1 MMSNLKLNIM
11 ATTTLRRR
19 DAINIIRHKTAF
31 TKQQVEGLMIS
42 LNGGKV
48 SFPYFKEIVDQMR
61 ARAGQTSFAL
71 SSKAEWDYVERRLQ
85 EKDLPAIK
93 FAEFFCSKPE
103 TSALI
108 RAELMK
114 PKTTATQVKQFLA
127 DCLNREVET
136 LDESTLIS
144 MMLPADFRDY
154 NFYRTVLSWCK
165 DRFGKIPNEDFI
177 LKKTIKDLIE
187 FYSDE

>member
-42 LNGGKV
+42 LNGGNV
-48 SFPYFKEIVDQMR
+48 SFPYFKEIVDLMRSR
-61 ARAGQTSFAL
+61 ARCRSFAL
-71 SSKAEWDYVERRLQ
+71 NNKAEWDYVERRLQ

-93 FAEFFCSKPE
+93 FAEFFCADPK

-127 DCLNREVET
+127 DCLNKEVND
-136 LDESTLIS
+136 LDESTKIN
-144 MMLPADFRDY
+144 MMLPADFQDY
-154 NFYRTVLSWCK
+154 NFYQTVLRWCEE
-165 DRFGKIPNEDFI
+165 RFGKAPNEDFI

>member
-1 MMSNLKLNIM
+1 M
-11 ATTTLRRR
+11 ATATFRRR

-48 SFPYFKEIVDQMR
+48 SFTYFKEIVDQMR

-71 SSKAEWDYVERRLQ
+71 TNRAEWDYVERRLQ

-93 FAEFFCSKPE
+93 FAEYFCSDPK

-127 DCLNREVET
+127 DCLNRDAET
-136 LDESTLIS
+136 LDESTQIN

-165 DRFGKIPNEDFI
+165 DRFGKIPDEDFI